1 MRTPRWFTMAAA
13 IAAATFLLSES
24 GLSPVLSAVALAE
37 AEASAKVGQIR
48 TPPQGV
54 LVEPLGNTGE
64 AIFATFEGWGPTKDG
79 SPVLLLGYFNRNKQP
94 IDIPIGPDN
103 RIEPGGPDFGQP
115 THFHPGRQY
124 GVFAIPMP
132 KDFGTKRLTW
142 TLTASGH
149 TTAVTFWANPKY
161 WIDFY
166 KNYANGNEPPRIKFS
181 PTGTELI
188 GPPKEKFVQELTGI
202 VGQPVP
208 ITLWAADQP
217 PTIVFEATP
226 PGGAAAA
233 RQPAP
238 RPAGA
243 TEPPQAIIGGR
254 VLGGTPAGPGGGG
267 GAAGR
272 EPRGD
277 IRVLW
282 KKYRGPGDVKIAEET
297 IALTND
303 KDAKKF
309 VEAKTTAT
317 FSQPGV
323 YWLRAQ
329 INDSSGDGGGGDQ
342 CCWTTAHVTVT
353 VK

>member
-1 MRTPRWFTMAAA
+1 MRTQRLSTV
-13 IAAATFLLSES
+13 AAATAAATACL
-24 GLSPVLSAVALAE
+24 VLSGFAQV
-37 AEASAKVGQIR
+37 R

-54 LVEPLGNTGE
+54 LIEPLGNTGE
-64 AIFATFEGWGPTKDG
+64 AIYATFEGWGPTKDG
-79 SPVLLLGYFNRNKQP
+79 SAVLLLGYFNRNKDQSL
-94 IDIPIGPDN
+94 DIPIGPNN

-132 KDFGTKRLTW
+132 KDFGTRRLTW
-142 TLTASGH
+142 TLTANGH
-149 TTAVTFWANPKY
+149 TTSVTFWANPPY

-166 KNYANGNEPPRIKFS
+166 RNHANGNEPPRIKFA
-181 PTGTELI
+181 PAGTEFI
-188 GPPKEKFVQELTGI
+188 GPPKDRFVQELTGA
-202 VGQPVP
+202 VGQPVTL
-208 ITLWAADQP
+208 TLWAADQP
-217 PTIVFEATP
+217 PTTIFEATP
-226 PGGAAAA
+226 PGGGGGAAAG
-233 RQPAP
+233 REPATP

-254 VLGGTPAGPGGGG
+254 VLGGTPAAAGG

-277 IRVLW
+277 IRVQW
-282 KKYRGPGDVKIAEET
+282 KKYRGPGDVKIADET
-297 IALTND
+297 MALTND

-317 FSQPGV
+317 FSAPGD

-329 INDSSGDGGGGDQ
+329 INDSSGEGGGGDQ
-342 CCWTTAHVTVT
+342 CCWTTAHVIVN

>member
-1 MRTPRWFTMAAA
+1 MRRGLVTVVVAACWML
-13 IAAATFLLSES
+13 AADAQ
-24 GLSPVLSAVALAE
+24 V
-37 AEASAKVGQIR
+37 R

-54 LVEPLGNTGE
+54 LIEPLGNTGE
-64 AIFATFEGWGPTKDG
+64 AIYATFEGWGPTKDG
-79 SPVLLLGYFNRNKQP
+79 SAVLLLGYFNRNKDQSV
-94 IDIPIGPDN
+94 DIPIGPDN

-142 TLTASGH
+142 TLTANGH
-149 TTAVTFWANPKY
+149 TTSVTFWANPPY

-166 KNYANGNEPPRIKFS
+166 KNHANGNEPPRIKFS

-188 GPPKEKFVQELTGI
+188 GPPKERFVQELTGA

-208 ITLWAADQP
+208 LTLWAADQP
-217 PTIVFEATP
+217 PTTVFEATP
-226 PGGAAAA
+226 PGGAAAGREPA
-233 RQPAP
+233 AP
-238 RPAGA
+238 RPAGSS
-243 TEPPQAIIGGR
+243 EPPQAIIGGR
-254 VLGGTPAGPGGGG
+254 VLGGTPAAGGGGGG

-272 EPRGD
+272 EARGD
-277 IRVLW
+277 IRVVW
-282 KKYRGPGDVKIAEET
+282 KKYRGPGVVKIADET

-329 INDSSGDGGGGDQ
+329 INDSSGEGGGGDQ
-342 CCWTTAHVTVT
+342 CCWTTAHVVVT